1 MGDFYEALH
10 TEPNVRAHFLKF
22 VGGVGAV
29 TKVKGK
35 GMTITYSGRRHRR
48 HRVVGE
54 PGRVPGARRRAGL
67 PVDDDRRHEGLQR
80 QDRRLQRTKALQLRL
95 YESGALAD
103 LAVLEW
109 CSLTLLFSADGSL

>member
-22 VGGVGAV
+22 GGGVGAV

-35 GMTITYSGRRHRR
+35 GMTVTYNAAGIVDIAWSENPG
-48 HRVVGE
+48 VFLGLAGE
-54 PGRVPGARRRAGL
+54 PAFQSTTIAGTKDFSGKIG
-67 PVDDDRRHEGLQR
+67 VYAN
-80 QDRRLQRTKALQLRL
+80 KALQLRL